1 MPTVEVPAELTIE
14 TLLKAAEQ
22 LSAEQLDRFAH
33 QIVALRGRRLG
44 PSLSR
49 EETALLLEINRGVP
63 VEVQSRFN
71 ELTGQRDSRSLTD
84 AEHEELLN
92 LTDEIECHEARRVE
106 RLVALARFRG
116 ISLNQLTEQLQIA
129 PQSHAE

>member
-22 LSAEQLDRFAH
+22 LSGEQLDRFAH

-44 PSLSR
+44 PSLNH

-63 VEVQSRFN
+63 VEIQSRFN
-71 ELTGQRDSRSLTD
+71 ELIRQRDSQSLTN
-84 AEHEELLN
+84 EEREELLR
-92 LTDEIECHEARRVE
+92 LTDEIECLEARRVE
-106 RLVALARFRG
+106 RLAELARCRG
-116 ISLNQLTEQLQIA
+116 ISLNQLIEQLQIS

>member
-22 LSAEQLDRFAH
+22 LSGEQLHRLAQ
-33 QIVALRGRRLG
+33 QIVTLRGRRLG
-44 PSLSR
+44 HSLSH

-71 ELTGQRDSRSLTD
+71 ELIGQRNSQSLTNE
-84 AEHEELLN
+84 EHEELLR
-92 LTDEIECHEARRVE
+92 LTDEIECFEARRAE
-106 RLVALARFRG
+106 RLAELARCRG
-116 ISLNQLTEQLQIA
+116 ISLNQLMGQLQIS